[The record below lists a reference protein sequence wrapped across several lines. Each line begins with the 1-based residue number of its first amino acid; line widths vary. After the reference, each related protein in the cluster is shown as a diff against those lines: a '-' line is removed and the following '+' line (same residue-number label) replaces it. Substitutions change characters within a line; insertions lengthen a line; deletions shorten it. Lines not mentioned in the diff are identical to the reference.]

1 MHLGIQELLV
11 ILVIVLVLFGG
22 KKVSG
27 LGKALGTSLRE
38 FKQEVNKSDA
48 AETSEK
54 RSLNPTAIRKKSR
67 ERSIEDETE
76 STCLDGNNG
85 SGAYVRLCFG

>member
-54 RSLNPTAIRKKSR
+54 KEPESDSDKK
-67 ERSIEDETE
+67 EE
-76 STCLDGNNG
+76 
-85 SGAYVRLCFG
+85 

>member
-38 FKQEVNKSDA
+38 LKHRKK
-48 AETSEK
+48 T
-54 RSLNPTAIRKKSR
+54 SLNPTAIRKKSR